1 MVEELAGV
9 PYHLQRRRARA
20 RVRCDDGTW
29 ESILTYL
36 HLWHW
41 ERNFPKVEPILEAAG
56 AQRTGTVGAAAA
68 RVIQARALG
77 DLLVPLLQDDPLF
90 LLADTARAGYVR
102 RAQRRSTP
110 NETGAFYDSTRLA

>member
-20 RVRCDDGTW
+20 RVRRDDGTW
-29 ESILTYL
+29 ESILTFL
-36 HLWHW
+36 HLWRW
-41 ERNFPKVEPILEAAG
+41 ERNFPKVEPLLEAAG

-68 RVIQARALG
+68 RVIQARALR
-77 DLLVPLLQDDPLF
+77 DLLVPLLRDDPLF

-102 RAQRRSTP
+102 QAQRRSTP
-110 NETGAFYDSTRLA
+110 TKPAHSTRPA